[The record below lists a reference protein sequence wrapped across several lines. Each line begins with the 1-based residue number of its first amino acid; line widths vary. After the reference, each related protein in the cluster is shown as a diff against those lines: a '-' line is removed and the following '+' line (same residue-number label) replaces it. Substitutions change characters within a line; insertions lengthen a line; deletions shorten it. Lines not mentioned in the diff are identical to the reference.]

1 MHRFATVTAST
12 LLFVSTLAC
21 TGDLLSSA
29 PPTPKYDRSEI
40 RGGRAPVPFK
50 TMKDLPYYGG
60 GIEKASKGYMQVVY
74 MPDIATAEQL
84 AEWWP
89 AAVEAEGWTRTS
101 GGNNPDGGFSATYDL
116 PGGSD
121 ALLSVD
127 PQGTLWLVNL
137 SVTEAPTD

>member
-74 MPDIATAEQL
+74 MPDIATPEQL

-89 AAVEAEGWTRTS
+89 AAVETEGWTPNVV
-101 GGNNPDGGFSATYDL
+101 GPEPNGGFS
-116 PGGSD
+116 GSYTTQD
-121 ALLSVD
+121 GASGVLTIS
-127 PQGTLWLVNL
+127 PTGTLWMVDL